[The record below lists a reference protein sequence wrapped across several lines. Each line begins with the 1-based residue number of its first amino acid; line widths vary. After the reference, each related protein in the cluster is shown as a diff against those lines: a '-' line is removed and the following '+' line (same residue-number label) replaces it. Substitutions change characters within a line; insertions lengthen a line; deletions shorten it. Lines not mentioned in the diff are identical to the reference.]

1 MKNTKKN
8 TEERREEIAFYNAV
22 GKVFVIC
29 GIVSF
34 VLMGFVALM
43 PQDYEKYN
51 IPLAFGI
58 WTAISVFLIV
68 LGILPQILGKKSRR
82 FQKWAEKDFASFEQ
96 HMIKQAKKFRL
107 SCCLQQNRRQIEIFI
122 IMMYNRN

>member
-1 MKNTKKN
+1 MSNRLVKNTKKN
-8 TEERREEIAFYNAV
+8 TEEGREGIAFYNAV
-22 GKVFVIC
+22 GKVFVVC
-29 GIVSF
+29 GIASF

-58 WTAISVFLIV
+58 WTAISVFLIM

-96 HMIKQAKKFRL
+96 HMIKQAEKELEREDRKQLKK
-107 SCCLQQNRRQIEIFI
+107 QKK
-122 IMMYNRN
+122 

>member
-1 MKNTKKN
+1 MSNRLAKNTKKN

-96 HMIKQAKKFRL
+96 HMIKQAKKELEREKKKQL
-107 SCCLQQNRRQIEIFI
+107 KKQKKQ
-122 IMMYNRN
+122 

>member
-1 MKNTKKN
+1 MSNKLVKNTKKDPD
-8 TEERREEIAFYNAV
+8 EGREGVAFYNAV
-22 GKVFVIC
+22 GKIFAVC

-58 WTAISVFLIV
+58 WTAISVFLIA
-68 LGILPQILGKKSRR
+68 LGILPQILGKHSRR
-82 FQKWAEKDFASFEQ
+82 FQTWAEKDVASFGKYL
-96 HMIKQAKKFRL
+96 IKQEEKQLKNQKKK
-107 SCCLQQNRRQIEIFI
+107 
-122 IMMYNRN
+122 

>member
-1 MKNTKKN
+1 MSNRLVKNTKKN
-8 TEERREEIAFYNAV
+8 TEEGREGIAFYNAV
-22 GKVFVIC
+22 GKVFVVC

-58 WTAISVFLIV
+58 WTAISVFLIA

-96 HMIKQAKKFRL
+96 QMIKQAEKELEREDRKQLKK
-107 SCCLQQNRRQIEIFI
+107 QKK
-122 IMMYNRN
+122 

>member
-1 MKNTKKN
+1 MSNRLVKNTKKN

-43 PQDYEKYN
+43 PQDYEQYN
-51 IPLAFGI
+51 IPRAFGI

-82 FQKWAEKDFASFEQ
+82 FQKWAEKDFAYFEQ
-96 HMIKQAKKFRL
+96 HMIKQAKKELEREKKKQL
-107 SCCLQQNRRQIEIFI
+107 KKQKTQ
-122 IMMYNRN
+122 